1 MAQLLTAHATSS
13 SARNNG
19 ATSIDPLAP
28 EPMVQQALTHQPLIA
43 QLPTVHAAN
52 SGARTNGATSIHPLA
67 PEPMGQQA
75 LTHTNGATTNSATSI
90 DPLTIDATNHGAINN
105 GTTTRISPNAMA
117 KESERRY

>member
-1 MAQLLTAHATSS
+1 
-13 SARNNG
+13 
-19 ATSIDPLAP
+19 
-28 EPMVQQALTHQPLIA
+28 MVQQALTHQPLIA

-52 SGARTNGATSIHPLA
+52 SGARTNGATSIHPPA

-75 LTHTNGATTNSATSI
+75 LTHTNGATTDSATSIDPLTIEAARTNGATTDDATSI
-90 DPLTIDATNHGAINN
+90 DPLTIDATNHDAINN